1 MRGGWLLLSFISNM
15 RGETESEETCVPKNQ
30 TDVEKKPQGC
40 GQPEGTLASLLS
52 LPGLVGEQ

>member
-1 MRGGWLLLSFISNM
+1 MAAPIISNM